1 MEINIFKILSEL
13 LYKGKGC
20 TVELL
25 TGENQDIT
33 FKTGVKD
40 IGCVRNDCDKASL
53 YSSGFSN
60 LLPFA
65 YSRTKEELKDIN
77 EGPTLAEANTCS
89 DSERC
94 EKRKCLSETFL
105 EVLWSKCNNLVYAH
119 THLSKMFNLFI
130 YLKIFIEVGEV
141 EPGLSQSVTDGKT
154 EFELRIS
161 GSEFNM
167 NFEED
172 APFNPQK
179 NRCAPKQ
186 DHIVKPETWRIKN
199 GELKDKHLLVFHLL
213 PKTATREYTKEG
225 KISKEQP
232 PEEAPKCKLFI
243 RFVSFTL
250 FFLKLK

>member
-1 MEINIFKILSEL
+1 
-13 LYKGKGC
+13 
-20 TVELL
+20 
-25 TGENQDIT
+25 
-33 FKTGVKD
+33 
-40 IGCVRNDCDKASL
+40 
-53 YSSGFSN
+53 
-60 LLPFA
+60 
-65 YSRTKEELKDIN
+65 
-77 EGPTLAEANTCS
+77 
-89 DSERC
+89 
-94 EKRKCLSETFL
+94 
-105 EVLWSKCNNLVYAH
+105 
-119 THLSKMFNLFI
+119 MFNLFI